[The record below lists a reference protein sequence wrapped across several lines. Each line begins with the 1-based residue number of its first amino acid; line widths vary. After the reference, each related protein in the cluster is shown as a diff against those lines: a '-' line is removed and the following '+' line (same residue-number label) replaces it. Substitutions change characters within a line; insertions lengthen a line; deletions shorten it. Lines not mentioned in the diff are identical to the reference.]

1 MRRQN
6 STSGGIAPALRG
18 GAMSMCCAA
27 LALFVLGCG
36 DDDSGENMDPVS
48 GGGAGAASG
57 AGGDGTSGSA
67 AGASAGGRSG
77 GGGDGAG
84 ARGGA
89 GAGAAGASAAGGSGM
104 MAGAGGGAGAAG
116 VDAPVSGAHCTPGTV
131 YTVRGDGPSIIA
143 VETLCDSRDI
153 DGDSEEDHIEGIAL
167 QEPMRAGESDAF
179 SATFET
185 GWIDAELWGT
195 DSSCG
200 EPLELLASG
209 RVEAD
214 AITCFTMNPT
224 MAHEHLLWVW
234 TFGGGS
240 VREFAICPTGTC
252 EP

>member
-6 STSGGIAPALRG
+6 STW
-18 GAMSMCCAA
+18 CCAA
-27 LALFVLGCG
+27 LVLFVLACG

-57 AGGDGTSGSA
+57 AGGDGMSGGRGV

-89 GAGAAGASAAGGSGM
+89 GAGAAGASAAGGSGGTAGAR
-104 MAGAGGGAGAAG
+104 AGAGGSGGGAAG
-116 VDAPVSGAHCTPGTV
+116 ADAPVSGAHCSPGTV
-131 YTVRGDGPSIIA
+131 YSVRGDGPSVIA

-167 QEPMRAGESDAF
+167 PEPMRAGESYAF

-224 MAHEHLLWVW
+224 MAHPHLLWVW

>member
-1 MRRQN
+1 MKETPMRRQN
-6 STSGGIAPALRG
+6 STL
-18 GAMSMCCAA
+18 CCAA

-57 AGGDGTSGSA
+57 AGGDGTAGGA

-77 GGGDGAG
+77 
-84 ARGGA
+84 GGA
-89 GAGAAGASAAGGSGM
+89 GAGAAGASAAGASGAGGSGV
-104 MAGAGGGAGAAG
+104 MAGAGGGGGAAG
-116 VDAPVSGAHCTPGTV
+116 ADAPVSGAHCSPGTV
-131 YTVRGDGPSIIA
+131 YSVRGGGPSVIA
-143 VETLCDSRDI
+143 VETLCDSRDV
-153 DGDSEEDHIEGIAL
+153 DGDSEEDHLEGIAL
-167 QEPMRAGESDAF
+167 PEPMRAGERYAF

-224 MAHEHLLWVW
+224 MAHSHLLWVW

-252 EP
+252 EH